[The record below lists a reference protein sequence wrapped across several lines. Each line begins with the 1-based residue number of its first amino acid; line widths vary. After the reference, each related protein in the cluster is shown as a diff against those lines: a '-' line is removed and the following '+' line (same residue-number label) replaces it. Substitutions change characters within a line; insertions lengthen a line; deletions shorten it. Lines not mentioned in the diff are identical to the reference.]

1 MKGSQHVSSISHIPH
16 SMLVTFL
23 TRYRLSH
30 RCGCATRGAHLMAS
44 CHDTDPQT
52 LGVSEFIIEEFAE
65 EKVNLCSLPPTLPSP
80 PSPLPSPSP
89 YLKGRSRRIRHPFEP
104 PHLLSAQAKAEHSND
119 HGQTILHPPRQVT
132 TTIIIFGRC
141 CGTRGWSEA
150 TAVIACTW
158 GVTSKE
164 EALPLISP
172 SQNVLH
178 LLPDPAL

>member
-1 MKGSQHVSSISHIPH
+1 M
-16 SMLVTFL
+16 
-23 TRYRLSH
+23 
-30 RCGCATRGAHLMAS
+30 
-44 CHDTDPQT
+44 
-52 LGVSEFIIEEFAE
+52 
-65 EKVNLCSLPPTLPSP
+65 PPTLPSP

-132 TTIIIFGRC
+132 TTIIMFGRC

-158 GVTSKE
+158 GVTSKD
-164 EALPLISP
+164 EALPLFPHLNFFCTCFQIPHCRYRLHMSVLTQP
-172 SQNVLH
+172 SSWKFWLSTPVLVNTSRTGAT
-178 LLPDPAL
+178 D